1 MERKIQDLKEM
12 IELKQS
18 VIQSARACDR
28 EILEEEL
35 NDIKLTLKLLEIAK
49 INEPHLKSK

>member
-1 MERKIQDLKEM
+1 M
-12 IELKQS
+12 IDLKQS

-35 NDIKLTLKLLEIAK
+35 NDIKLTLKLLEITK
-49 INEPHLKSK
+49 TNEPHPKY